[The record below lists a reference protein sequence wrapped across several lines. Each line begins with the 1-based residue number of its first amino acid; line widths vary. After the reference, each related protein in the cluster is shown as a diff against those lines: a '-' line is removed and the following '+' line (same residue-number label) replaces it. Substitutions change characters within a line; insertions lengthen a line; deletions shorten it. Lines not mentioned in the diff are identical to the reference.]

1 MIKIHNITKTY
12 NKGTTKVEALKKVS
26 FSIENGEMVALMG
39 ASGSGK
45 STLLSLIGGLDKCDS
60 SSILCDSGSIFID
73 GENISTL
80 NASQLADFR
89 RDKIGF
95 IFQQFNL
102 IPTLSVI
109 ENVMLPLLPIKMKKA
124 ECYQATMEVIEKV
137 GLHTREKHL
146 PGELSGGEQQRVAI
160 ARAFIN
166 KPKIILADE
175 PTGDLDSKTGEKILD
190 LLMTL
195 NKKEKVTIIIATHN
209 NKVADLT
216 ERRIILE
223 DGKIIKGE

>member
-1 MIKIHNITKTY
+1 MIKIYNITKTY
-12 NKGTTKVEALKKVS
+12 NKGTTKVEALKNVN

-45 STLLSLIGGLDKCDS
+45 STLLNLIGGLDKCDS
-60 SSILCDSGSIFID
+60 GSISID
-73 GENISTL
+73 EENISAL
-80 NASQLADFR
+80 NAQKLADFR

-109 ENVMLPLLPIKMKKA
+109 ENVMLPLLPIKMKKDK
-124 ECYQATMEVIEKV
+124 CYQAAIEVIEKV
-137 GLHTREKHL
+137 GLHIRGKHL
-146 PGELSGGEQQRVAI
+146 PRELSGGEQQRVAI
-160 ARAFIN
+160 ARALIN

-195 NKKEKVTIIIATHN
+195 NKKEKVTIIYATHN
-209 NKVADLT
+209 NEIAELT
-216 ERRIILE
+216 ERRITLE
-223 DGKIIKGE
+223 DGKIIKEE

>member
-1 MIKIHNITKTY
+1 MIKIHNIAKTY
-12 NKGTTKVEALKKVS
+12 NKGTTKVEALKGVS

-60 SSILCDSGSIFID
+60 GSISID
-73 GENISTL
+73 EENISAL
-80 NASQLADFR
+80 NAQKLADFR

-109 ENVMLPLLPIKMKKA
+109 ENIMLPLLPIKMEKA
-124 ECYQATMEVIEKV
+124 KCYRAAMEVMEKV
-137 GLHTREKHL
+137 GLDTREKHL

-160 ARAFIN
+160 ARALIN
-166 KPKIILADE
+166 KPEIILADE

-195 NKKEKVTIIIATHN
+195 NKKEKVTIIIATHD
-209 NKVADLT
+209 NKIAEKAKRKIVLKDG
-216 ERRIILE
+216 EVVE
-223 DGKIIKGE
+223 DELS

>member
-1 MIKIHNITKTY
+1 MIKIYNITKTY

-60 SSILCDSGSIFID
+60 GSISID
-73 GENISTL
+73 EENISAL
-80 NASQLADFR
+80 NAQKLADFR

-109 ENVMLPLLPIKMKKA
+109 ENVMLPLLPIKMKKD
-124 ECYQATMEVIEKV
+124 ECYRIAMEVIEKV
-137 GLHTREKHL
+137 GLRTREKHL

-175 PTGDLDSKTGEKILD
+175 PTGDLDSKTGEKILN

-223 DGKIIKGE
+223 DGKITKGE

>member
-12 NKGTTKVEALKKVS
+12 NKGTTKVEALKGVS
-26 FSIENGEMVALMG
+26 CSIENGEMVALMG

-45 STLLSLIGGLDKCDS
+45 STLLSLIGGLDKF
-60 SSILCDSGSIFID
+60 DSGSISID
-73 GENISTL
+73 EENISEL
-80 NASQLADFR
+80 SAQKLADFR

-95 IFQQFNL
+95 VFQQFNL
-102 IPTLSVI
+102 IPTLSII
-109 ENVMLPLLPIKMKKA
+109 ENVMLPLLPIKMKKV
-124 ECYQATMEVIEKV
+124 ECYQAAREVIEKV
-137 GLHTREKHL
+137 GLRPREKHL

-160 ARAFIN
+160 ARALIN

-175 PTGDLDSKTGEKILD
+175 PTGDLDSKTGAKILD

-209 NKVADLT
+209 NKVA
-216 ERRIILE
+216 EVAKRKIILK
-223 DGKIIKGE
+223 DGEAVKL

>member
-1 MIKIHNITKTY
+1 MIKIYNITKTY
-12 NKGTTKVEALKKVS
+12 NKGTTKVEALKNVS
-26 FSIENGEMVALMG
+26 FSIENGEMIALTG

-60 SSILCDSGSIFID
+60 GSISID
-73 GENISTL
+73 EENISGL
-80 NASQLADFR
+80 NAQKLADFR
-89 RDKIGF
+89 RNEIGF

-102 IPTLSVI
+102 IPTLSII

-124 ECYQATMEVIEKV
+124 ECYRVAIEVIEKV
-137 GLHTREKHL
+137 GLRSREKHL

-160 ARAFIN
+160 ARALIN

-175 PTGDLDSKTGEKILD
+175 PTGDLDSKTGEKILE

-195 NKKEKVTIIIATHN
+195 NKKEKVTIIIATHDG
-209 NKVADLT
+209 KIAEKAKRKIV
-216 ERRIILE
+216 LE
-223 DGKIIKGE
+223 DGGVVSDIRREKL